1 MGEKGAAED
10 IASIAVLPFAN
21 LSTDAENGY
30 FADGLTE
37 EVTLMLS
44 KLSALRVS
52 SRRSVMPYR
61 DSTDSP
67 LQISRALGVTH
78 LLEGS
83 VRKSGSRIR
92 IAVSLLDATA
102 DRSLWAEK
110 FDGTLD
116 DVFDMQD
123 RVAQATVHALE
134 LTITPQEAAKLLD
147 HPITNAEAFDEYLRA
162 REELNAFTVSGLER
176 ALEHLEQSA
185 RLEPD
190 NVFVLR
196 GMGRAC
202 WAAINHG
209 LSDDVSRLDQA
220 LGYADTIGR
229 LRPDSPYVHE
239 IRGLVAI
246 ARGDL
251 ETGLRNLSVAHEAM
265 PADEDLAAWYAVLL
279 FFVTRLD
286 AAVALAREVARN
298 HENGIAM
305 LLLSVADLFRGR
317 PDLVL
322 ADFDSGPEN
331 YPQAPWCVFQIM
343 AGLAEGDHAH
353 VQRVADFARGQAP
366 DPLIAMCQFLGEAV
380 NDERAAAVAYL
391 TPEVEAVL
399 WNDFQYTECVA
410 EGFAVLGDVPNMLR
424 WLGRSVDHGM
434 SYIAPLV
441 ESHAVWQHWF
451 EHPDVAPLLA
461 RCREHAARYAEIPL
475 APRVAALVSRGG

>member
-1 MGEKGAAED
+1 
-10 IASIAVLPFAN
+10 
-21 LSTDAENGY
+21 
-30 FADGLTE
+30 
-37 EVTLMLS
+37 MLS

-52 SRRSVMPYR
+52 SRTSVMPYR
-61 DSTDSP
+61 DRTDSP
-67 LQISRALGVTH
+67 SQIARALGVTH

-83 VRKSGSRIR
+83 VRKAGSRIR
-92 IAVSLLDATA
+92 IVVSLLDAAA

-134 LTITPQEAAKLLD
+134 LTITPQEEATLLD
-147 HPITNAEAFDEYLRA
+147 HPITNAAAYDEYLRA
-162 REELNAFTVSGLER
+162 REELNAFTTSGLQR
-176 ALEHLEQSA
+176 ALQHLEQSA

-209 LSDDVSRLDQA
+209 LSDDVSRLDEA
-220 LGYADTIGR
+220 LAYADTIAR
-229 LRPDSPYVHE
+229 LRPDSPYVQE
-239 IRGLVAI
+239 IRGLVAV

-265 PADEDLAAWYAVLL
+265 PADEDLGVWYALL
-279 FFVTRLD
+279 LLASTCVD
-286 AAVALAREVARN
+286 AGAALAAEIART
-298 HENGIAM
+298 HESGFAM
-305 LLLSVADLFRGR
+305 MIVFVADLFRGR
-317 PDLVL
+317 PQLVR
-322 ADFDSGPEN
+322 AGFDSGPRN
-331 YPQAPWCVFQIM
+331 YPQAPWCVFQVM

-353 VQRVADFARGQAP
+353 VQRAVGFARGQAP

-380 NDERAAAVAYL
+380 KDERAAAMAYL

-410 EGFAVLGDVPNMLR
+410 EGFAVLGDVPNVVR
-424 WLGRSVDHGM
+424 WLGRSVDLGM
-434 SYIAPLV
+434 GYLAPLA
-441 ESHAVWQHWF
+441 ESHAVWQRWLA
-451 EHPDVAPLLA
+451 HPDVAPLLA
-461 RCREHAARYAEIPL
+461 RCREHAVRYAAIPL